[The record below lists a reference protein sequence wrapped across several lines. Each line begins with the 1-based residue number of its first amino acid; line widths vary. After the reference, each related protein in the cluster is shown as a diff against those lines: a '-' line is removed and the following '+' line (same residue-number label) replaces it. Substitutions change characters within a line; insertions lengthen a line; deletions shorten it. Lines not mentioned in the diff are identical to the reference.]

1 MPKGKTK
8 HHTAKELKRK
18 QALKAQKNARK
29 GGKKAKDN
37 RNPIKK
43 AYKCYV
49 CSSPCPDEKTMKIH
63 FENKH
68 RKVFKDFSI
77 EKCVM

>member
-18 QALKAQKNARK
+18 AAIKKQKKTVKGAKGKAS
-29 GGKKAKDN
+29 

-49 CSSPCPDEKTMKIH
+49 CSSPCPDSKTMQIH

-68 RKVFKDFSI
+68 RKLKFDL
-77 EKCVM
+77 EKCEMK